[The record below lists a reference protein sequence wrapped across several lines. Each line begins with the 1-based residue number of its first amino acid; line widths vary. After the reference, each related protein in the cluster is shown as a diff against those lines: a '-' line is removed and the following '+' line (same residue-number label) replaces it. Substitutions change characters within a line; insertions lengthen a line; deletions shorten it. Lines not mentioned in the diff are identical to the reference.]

1 MSIIERIKFVFGDD
15 QFIKDLED
23 ALIDTRSLLGRAE
36 SDMQILLVRN
46 AKLER
51 TLVKITKTRDLES
64 IRLWANKVLK

>member
-1 MSIIERIKFVFGDD
+1 MSIIERIKFVFNGD

-23 ALIDTRSLLGRAE
+23 ALIDTRFLLGRAE
-36 SDMQILLVRN
+36 SDMKILLVRN